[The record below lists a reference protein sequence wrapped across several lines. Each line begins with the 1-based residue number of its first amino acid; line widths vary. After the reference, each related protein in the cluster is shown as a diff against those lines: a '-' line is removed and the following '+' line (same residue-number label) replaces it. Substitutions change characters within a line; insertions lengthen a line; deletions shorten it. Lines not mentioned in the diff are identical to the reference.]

1 MVFIS
6 ISDAIVDGG
15 FGSALIQKKNPTEAD
30 YSTVFYWNLFLSFF
44 LYVSLYFAA
53 PSISGFY
60 EIPLLKDVLRV
71 QGIIVVINA
80 FTLIQQN
87 ILRKQVAFKRIAKI
101 NLASIITGTSF
112 GILFAF
118 LGFGVWSLVIK
129 SLVTGLIQCA
139 IYWVCNRWRP
149 LKVFSWPSFK
159 SLFRFGSFMFLN
171 TIINN
176 LYHNVLSLIIGKN
189 FSASTLGYFTQARKL
204 EDVPRSSLS
213 SIINNVTF
221 PVFSQI
227 QNDVSRLRQATQ
239 KCLKSMVFINFPLM
253 MLLIIIAD
261 PLFDLLFTDKW
272 SQSVPYF
279 QALCVYG
286 LITSPIELNSNIII
300 SLGKSNMSLFIRIAQ
315 RSIGLILVIIG
326 LFWEI
331 EGLLLG
337 YILSQYICFII
348 AAVITG
354 KIIGYG
360 MIKQCKDCF
369 SPFILSLI
377 IAIITYLFS
386 ILISDI
392 NSIWLIFIQCV
403 VYASLYIGLSC
414 LFQIEGFDTY
424 YQILKRYHTKSLI

>member
-1 MVFIS
+1 
-6 ISDAIVDGG
+6 
-15 FGSALIQKKNPTEAD
+15 
-30 YSTVFYWNLFLSFF
+30 

-87 ILRKQVAFKRIAKI
+87 ILKKQVAFKRIAKI
-101 NLASIITGTSF
+101 NLGTIIIGTSF

-129 SLVTGLIQCA
+129 SLVTGLMQCF
-139 IYWVCNRWRP
+139 IYWLSNHWRP
-149 LKVFSWPSFK
+149 LWLFSWPSFK

-171 TIINN
+171 TIINK
-176 LYHNVLSLIIGKN
+176 LYHNILSLIIGKN
-189 FSASTLGYFTQARKL
+189 FSTSTLGYFTQARKL

-213 SIINNVTF
+213 SVIYNVTF

-227 QNDVSRLRQATQ
+227 QDDVNRLQQAAQ

-286 LITSPIELNSNIII
+286 LITSPIELNSIII
-300 SLGKSNMSLFIRIAQ
+300 RSLGKSNMSLFVRIIQ
-315 RSIGLILVIIG
+315 ISVGLILVLIG
-326 LFWEI
+326 LSRGM

-337 YILSQYICFII
+337 YILSQYIHFSVVTI
-348 AAVITG
+348 VTG
-354 KIIGYG
+354 RMIGYG

-369 SPFILSLI
+369 STFILSLVV
-377 IAIITYLFS
+377 AIITYVFP
-386 ILISDI
+386 ILISNI

-403 VYASLYIGLSC
+403 IYASLYIGLSY
-414 LFQIEGFDTY
+414 FFHIEGFDVY
-424 YQILKRYHTKSLI
+424 YQVCLKRYQKKSQTKK